1 MGVAGLQA
9 CQVISAL
16 MRWPENFYHRTTG
29 DAATNTPSFPYSH
42 STYLAKEKKN
52 TCTFSTVS
60 SCTRQHRTLPPQP
73 DMASTQ
79 HAVQVAALTRN
90 VRIFKKGIPIFA

>member
-42 STYLAKEKKN
+42 STYLAKEKKKHLHIFN
-52 TCTFSTVS
+52 SVIV
-60 SCTRQHRTLPPQP
+60 H
-73 DMASTQ
+73 ASAQDITTP
-79 HAVQVAALTRN
+79 A
-90 VRIFKKGIPIFA
+90 